1 MRWAIYPRTTAPRNG
16 KDAPRRELAYANEP
30 PSTQPFHGGTAAHIG
45 YNPITVIPNYA
56 LTFDDPNK
64 AWRSQVMVAQIPA
77 LTPQAVASLEPGAR
91 TAWHSHPLG
100 QTLIVTAGMGW
111 VQQWGRQVEGIEQ
124 GDVLWIPPG
133 QKHWHGAR

>member
-1 MRWAIYPRTTAPRNG
+1 
-16 KDAPRRELAYANEP
+16 
-30 PSTQPFHGGTAAHIG
+30 
-45 YNPITVIPNYA
+45 
-56 LTFDDPNK
+56 
-64 AWRSQVMVAQIPA
+64 MVAQIPA
-77 LTPQAVASLEPGAR
+77 LTRQAVASLEPGAR